1 VVLPIF
7 MQHYVMLT
15 RNLFYTALTRAR
27 KLAII
32 VGSQKAIAL
41 AIVEKPRVENLELDD
56 VSVLKGEQNW
66 GMWDSFSIYSSEVN
80 P

>member
-1 VVLPIF
+1 
-7 MQHYVMLT
+7 MLT

-41 AIVEKPRVENLELDD
+41 AVKQVKDSERYTLLAERLMRLEREGFNYP
-56 VSVLKGEQNW
+56 V
-66 GMWDSFSIYSSEVN
+66 
-80 P
+80 